1 MGMDRGSSVQNKNK
15 NGARNQSKTKG
26 YQINGEEYKH
36 LQRIAKHFVKE
47 RLILNIVAG
56 QHYVVDVAYA
66 SFITDR
72 INDRVFWT
80 PQSCMD
86 PLWHI

>member
-1 MGMDRGSSVQNKNK
+1 MDQGSSVPKKK

-47 RLILNIVAG
+47 RLISLNHHTTKPIKLRLNLGRRALRGEDTV
-56 QHYVVDVAYA
+56 
-66 SFITDR
+66 
-72 INDRVFWT
+72 
-80 PQSCMD
+80 
-86 PLWHI
+86 

>member
-1 MGMDRGSSVQNKNK
+1 MNPRSAEDVKGGGSWRLHAKKIK

-47 RLILNIVAG
+47 RLIADNQVYLA
-56 QHYVVDVAYA
+56 ATL
-66 SFITDR
+66 SSP
-72 INDRVFWT
+72 T
-80 PQSCMD
+80 P
-86 PLWHI
+86 